1 MHYGY
6 MPVQHAAYGGAYGI
20 PGQAIL
26 PPPTAGQPMSP
37 MHVQKNIVRIG
48 EQAFWSSQRY
58 ADAAVVA
65 STEDR
70 VFTTPR
76 GQVGQGF
83 VVGLSIA
90 ETNLKEGGRIPSQ
103 FAYDVEAIAVQLY
116 YQENFPMVGADLRN
130 VLNHLVL
137 LWDFTQ
143 TQIEIAPVSLI
154 GAGGGIFGD
163 TADTGA
169 VEGGLGG
176 SRMNLNNGNGQ
187 LWVYRRHPVLLPSNS
202 TFALL
207 LRWGVG
213 ATVIDGGNNASDLIV
228 RVILLGRFQVAIA
241 TA

>member
-1 MHYGY
+1 M
-6 MPVQHAAYGGAYGI
+6 YGI
-20 PGQAIL
+20 PGSAIL
-26 PPPTAGQPMSP
+26 PPPQAGSPLSP

-58 ADAAVVA
+58 PDATAVVN
-65 STEDR
+65 TTDR
-70 VFTTPR
+70 LFTTPR

-83 VVGLSIA
+83 AAGLSIA

-103 FAYDVEAIAVQLY
+103 YAYDVEAIAVQPY
-116 YQENFPMVGADLRN
+116 YFENFPMVGADLRN
-130 VLNHLVL
+130 LLSHCVL
-137 LWDFTQ
+137 LWDFVQ
-143 TQIEIAPVSLI
+143 TQIEIAPISLV

-176 SRMNLNNGNGQ
+176 SRVNINNGNGQ

-207 LRWGVG
+207 LSWGAG
-213 ATVIDGGNNASDLIV
+213 ATVIDGGNNASAMIV
-228 RVILLGRFQVAIA
+228 RVILLGRFQTAIA
-241 TA
+241 TG